1 MGKAL
6 LTLSVACLF
15 LMDPACRAQSSVKIS
30 DPRLEYR
37 DNKLYISYDI
47 LNGDPGE
54 QYRVRVDIMDQ
65 EGNVMDAGS
74 LAGDL
79 GLIEEGGNN
88 KQVTW
93 DLEADDI
100 FIDAYVYVKI
110 NAQVIP
116 PPEPEISQ
124 NEDAPAEDTDEIAQ
138 SGSGEAGT
146 PVTGAGETG
155 LPDRR
160 PEEEEKTSSQSD
172 AGEVEG
178 TSAQSGTVEEEASPA
193 KEPPPE
199 SGLREFNR
207 TGIIIQSLAL
217 PGLGLSRVTGKPH
230 WIRGVAGYGCV
241 AGAIVL
247 NRMAINDFN
256 TIKDLENVRDVNDAF
271 DRSVR
276 RDQISEVM
284 AYTAVGIWA
293 ADLVWTI
300 LGTADLKQ
308 NPFSSETAGF
318 AVKGNLDPLSC
329 VPMISI
335 RYQF

>member
-6 LTLSVACLF
+6 LTLSVVCLF
-15 LMDPACRAQSSVKIS
+15 LIDPVCRAQSSVKIS

-37 DNKLYISYDI
+37 DNTLYISYDI

-65 EGNVMDAGS
+65 EGHVMDAGS
-74 LAGDL
+74 LEGDL
-79 GLIEEGGNN
+79 GLIEKGGAN

-100 FIDAYVYVKI
+100 FINAYVYVKI

-116 PPEPEISQ
+116 PPEPEISPAADAME
-124 NEDAPAEDTDEIAQ
+124 EDAEVTAE
-138 SGSGEAGT
+138 SGS
-146 PVTGAGETG
+146 
-155 LPDRR
+155 
-160 PEEEEKTSSQSD
+160 EEEETP
-172 AGEVEG
+172 A
-178 TSAQSGTVEEEASPA
+178 A
-193 KEPPPE
+193 KEPPAE
-199 SGLREFNR
+199 SRVGAYSR

-241 AGAIVL
+241 AGAIIL

-276 RDQISEVM
+276 LDQISEVM

-300 LGTADLKQ
+300 LGTPDLKQ
-308 NPFSSETAGF
+308 NPLSSKTAGF
-318 AVKGNLDPLSC
+318 SVKGNLDPLSC

>member
-6 LTLSVACLF
+6 LTLSVVCLF
-15 LMDPACRAQSSVKIS
+15 LIDPVCRAQSSVKIS

-37 DNKLYISYDI
+37 DNTLYISYDI

-65 EGNVMDAGS
+65 EGHVMDAGS
-74 LAGDL
+74 LEGDL
-79 GLIEEGGNN
+79 GLIEKGGAN

-100 FIDAYVYVKI
+100 FINAYVYVKI

-116 PPEPEISQ
+116 PPEPEISPAAGA
-124 NEDAPAEDTDEIAQ
+124 NEEDAEVSAQ
-138 SGSGEAGT
+138 SGSEETGT
-146 PVTGAGETG
+146 PVTETG
-155 LPDRR
+155 KAGTEVSETEEEKETAARSDT
-160 PEEEEKTSSQSD
+160 EEEET
-172 AGEVEG
+172 
-178 TSAQSGTVEEEASPA
+178 SPA
-193 KEPPPE
+193 KEPPAG
-199 SGLREFNR
+199 SAAREFSR

-241 AGAIVL
+241 AGAIIL

-300 LGTADLKQ
+300 LGTPDLKQ
-308 NPFSSETAGF
+308 NPLSSKTAGF
-318 AVKGNLDPLSC
+318 SVKGNLDPLSC